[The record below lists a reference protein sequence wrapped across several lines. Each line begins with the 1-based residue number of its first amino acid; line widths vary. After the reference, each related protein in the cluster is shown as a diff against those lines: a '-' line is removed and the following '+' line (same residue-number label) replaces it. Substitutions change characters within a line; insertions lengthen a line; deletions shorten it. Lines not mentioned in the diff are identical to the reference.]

1 MDSAHRISKTLDSPS
16 ATDAVALDGIAQRLG
31 RSWAVRGVTLRI
43 PAGELVA
50 IVGHNGSGKTT
61 LLRIIS
67 TVLRPTRG
75 EGSVFGADL
84 KRQPEQVRESVA
96 MLTHGAGLY
105 GDLTA
110 TENLQFAQRMAGQP
124 RNDAAIALVLDR
136 VGLTRAA
143 NERVRTYSSGMQ
155 RRASL
160 ARLFLRS
167 ARLLLLDEPYNS
179 LDPLGGRLVDELLID
194 ARARG
199 GSGLVVLHDLDRSG
213 VTFDRIVEL
222 RDGRVVR
229 VERRAPKPFCQRAT
243 AGV

>member
-1 MDSAHRISKTLDSPS
+1 M
-16 ATDAVALDGIAQRLG
+16 ALDGVAQRLG
-31 RSWAVRGVTLRI
+31 RAWALRGVSLRV

-61 LLRIIS
+61 LLRVIA

-75 EGSVFGADL
+75 NGSVFGADL
-84 KRQPEQVRESVA
+84 KRQSDQVRAELA

-105 GDLTA
+105 GDLSA

-143 NERVRTYSSGMQ
+143 HERVRTYSSGMQ

-179 LDPLGGRLVDELLID
+179 LDPLGGRLVDELLLD
-194 ARARG
+194 ARERG
-199 GSGLVVLHDLDRSG
+199 GAGLVVLHDLDRSG
-213 VTFDRIVEL
+213 VSFDRVIEM

-229 VERRAPKPFCQRAT
+229 VERRGPKPVAQRAPADRVA